1 MTVNNNALSDY
12 QKWKN
17 ANDGKNFSLYD
28 YIHCVA
34 IEKKIPIDFNIALLK
49 LFYPEFIVIE
59 NHVFLKEEY
68 DESEYLRLIEQNLPK
83 KEVEYWM
90 NLLNINSLF
99 YSEEIE
105 AENDSL
111 YIDTCEV
118 MANLWSQKLHKDF
131 PEKQFYV
138 GCLKDDNEM
147 YIVFYEQI

>member
-1 MTVNNNALSDY
+1 MAVNNNALSDY

-17 ANDGKNFSLYD
+17 VNDCKNFSLYD
-28 YIHCVA
+28 YIYCVA
-34 IEKKIPIDFNIALLK
+34 IDKKIPIDFNIALLK

-68 DESEYLRLIEQNLPK
+68 DESEYLRLIEQNLQK

-90 NLLNINSLF
+90 NLLNISSLF

-105 AENDSL
+105 TEDNSL

-118 MANLWSQKLHKDF
+118 IANLWSQKLHKDF
-131 PEKQFYV
+131 PRKQFYV
-138 GCLKDDNEM
+138 GCLKDDDEI
-147 YIVFYEQI
+147 YIVFHEET